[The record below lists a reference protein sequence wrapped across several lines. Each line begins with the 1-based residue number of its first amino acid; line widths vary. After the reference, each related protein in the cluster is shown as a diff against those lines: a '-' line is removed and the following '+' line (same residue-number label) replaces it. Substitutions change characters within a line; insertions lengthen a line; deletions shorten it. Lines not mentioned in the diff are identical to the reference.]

1 MVGEELRGAPALPM
15 THKPGSSFTVGDLV
29 LWIARYGELI
39 ARDVEV
45 LTELDAA
52 IGDAD
57 HGVNMSR
64 GMVAVTDFLREAGG
78 DSVTFNSLCQGIGR
92 SLVSAAGGA
101 AGMLYGI
108 FFIRFGAAAG
118 DAGAI
123 SPEQFSAALDA
134 GLQGVMARGR
144 AAPGDKTMVDAM
156 TPAIRAIARTIADEG
171 WDSAS
176 ATAVGAARDG
186 CDRVTPLVARKGRA
200 SYLGSRSAGHADPG
214 AASTLLLFEALRD
227 VLEPVSRP

>member
-1 MVGEELRGAPALPM
+1 MVGETLRRAPALPM
-15 THKPGSSFTVGDLV
+15 MHKPAPAFTVADLV

-64 GMVAVTDFLREAGG
+64 GMAAVTGFLRGAGG
-78 DSVTFNSLCQGIGR
+78 EAETFNLLGQGIGK

-108 FFIRFGAAAG
+108 FFLRFGAAAG
-118 DAGAI
+118 EIGAI
-123 SPEQFSAALDA
+123 RPEQFSAALDV
-134 GLQGVMARGR
+134 GLQGVIARGR

-156 TPAIRAIARTIADEG
+156 TPAIRAIAAAIAGGG
-171 WDSAS
+171 WESAP
-176 ATAVGAARDG
+176 AAGVGAAKDG
-186 CDRVTPLVARKGRA
+186 CDRITPLVARKGRA
-200 SYLGSRSAGHADPG
+200 SYLGLRSAGHADPG
-214 AASTLLLFEALRD
+214 AASTLLPFEALRD
-227 VLEPVSRP
+227 ALQPGARP